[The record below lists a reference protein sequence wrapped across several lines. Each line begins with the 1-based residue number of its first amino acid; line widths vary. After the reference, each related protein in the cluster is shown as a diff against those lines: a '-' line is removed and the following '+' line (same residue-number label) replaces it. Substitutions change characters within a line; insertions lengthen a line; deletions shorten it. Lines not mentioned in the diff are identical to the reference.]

1 MRAQKKLNCWEFLH
15 CDYGPDSKH
24 PCPAFTDETSN
35 GVNRGINA
43 GRICWEIPDTTCF
56 NKPMGQFVEKRE
68 ICFTCEF
75 FYFVKEEEGENFH
88 LFKLAQGLTK
98 THELH
103 STISQIEHLI
113 DIHTRIHSN
122 FDLFKTLRE
131 ITIEARKITG
141 SQRSIVFLLKGNP
154 SVLQG
159 EFTLRGRRIEVEINI
174 NDKSAVG
181 YAAAH
186 NQVINLQDI
195 HKNSGFLY
203 NPVFNKSFDKQC
215 NCETHYLLAV
225 PVQNSEKRI
234 IGVITTANAKKGFF
248 SADDEWFL
256 RTYAVEVSLAVEK
269 QKFLHQS
276 FSALRLASIGETIA
290 GLSHCIKNVAQVLRG
305 SSFII
310 KRAIDS
316 NNVRDIKTAWEIL
329 DRHIESLA
337 NLSLDVLTYEPAAHK
352 DGKGTM
358 LNDMV
363 HHVVKL
369 FQGEARVRAITLKM
383 KLGKKVD
390 PCGFD
395 ALGIYR
401 CLVNLITN
409 ALDACPLS
417 GGVVTVSTKRTIEKK
432 LMICVSDN
440 GTGMDENTKDEL
452 FELFKTSKKESGTGL
467 GLPTVADIVKKH
479 NGRIE
484 IDSKSGRG
492 TTFKIY
498 FQDLSLS

>member
-1 MRAQKKLNCWEFLH
+1 M
-15 CDYGPDSKH
+15 Y
-24 PCPAFTDETSN
+24 
-35 GVNRGINA
+35 I
-43 GRICWEIPDTTCF
+43 
-56 NKPMGQFVEKRE
+56 
-68 ICFTCEF
+68 
-75 FYFVKEEEGENFH
+75 
-88 LFKLAQGLTK
+88 
-98 THELH
+98 
-103 STISQIEHLI
+103 
-113 DIHTRIHSN
+113 
-122 FDLFKTLRE
+122 
-131 ITIEARKITG
+131 
-141 SQRSIVFLLKGNP
+141 
-154 SVLQG
+154 
-159 EFTLRGRRIEVEINI
+159 
-174 NDKSAVG
+174 
-181 YAAAH
+181 
-186 NQVINLQDI
+186 
-195 HKNSGFLY
+195 
-203 NPVFNKSFDKQC
+203 PVFNKSFDKQC
-215 NCETHYLLAV
+215 KCKTNSLLAV
-225 PVQNSEKRI
+225 PVQTSEKKV
-234 IGVITTANAKKGFF
+234 IGVITAVNTMKGFF

-256 RTYAVEVSLAVEK
+256 RTYAIAVAIAIKK
-269 QKFLHQS
+269 QKFLQQS
-276 FSALRLASIGETIA
+276 FSSLRLASIGETIA

-316 NNVRDIKTAWEIL
+316 NNVSYIKTAWEIL

-337 NLSLDVLTYEPAAHK
+337 NLSLDVLTYEPPAHK
-352 DGKGTM
+352 DGKGTN

-390 PCGFD
+390 PCRFD

-440 GTGMDENTKDEL
+440 GKGMDENTKAEL
-452 FELFKTSKKESGTGL
+452 FELFKTSKTGSGTGL
-467 GLPTVADIVKKH
+467 GLPTVSDIVRKH

-484 IDSKSGRG
+484 IDSKSGKG
-492 TTFKIY
+492 TTFRIY